1 MEGFSLN
8 VNGIG
13 GNDTPPRKK
22 EVSVVWE
29 CQDHINLDYKVV
41 VLRTE
46 PYRGLLTVAFKGGV
60 FYTYPV
66 PISFDAQ
73 YGVDMDDYL
82 YWADLASEVTQAH
95 ERLQGESK

>member
-13 GNDTPPRKK
+13 GNDTPPKK

-29 CQDHINLDYKVV
+29 CQDNINPDYKVV

-46 PYRGLLTVAFKGGV
+46 PYKGLLTVSCKDKV
-60 FYTYPV
+60 FYTKPV
-66 PISFDAQ
+66 SITFDAQ
-73 YGVDMDDYL
+73 YGVDIGDYTS
-82 YWADLASEVTQAH
+82 WGGLACEVTQAH
-95 ERLQGESK
+95 ERLQSGDK

>member
-13 GNDTPPRKK
+13 GNDPTPPKK

-29 CQDHINLDYKVV
+29 CQDSINPDYKLV

-46 PYRGLLTVAFKGGV
+46 PYKGLLTVSCKDKV
-60 FYTYPV
+60 FYTHPV
-66 PISFDAQ
+66 PISFDAK
-73 YGVDMDDYL
+73 YGIDMGDYES
-82 YWADLASEVTQAH
+82 WGHLACEVTQAH
-95 ERLQGESK
+95 ERLQEGE